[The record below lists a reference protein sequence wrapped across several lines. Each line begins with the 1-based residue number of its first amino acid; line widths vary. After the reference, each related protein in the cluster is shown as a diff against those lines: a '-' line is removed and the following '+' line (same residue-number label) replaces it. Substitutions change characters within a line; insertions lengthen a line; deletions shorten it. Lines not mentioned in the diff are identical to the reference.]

1 MLSQPSYESPPP
13 LAISIQEIYQRLNIT
28 PEEISS
34 FCAKWQ
40 IAELALFGS
49 VLRDDFRVA
58 GENPSDVDWLYV
70 FSQDANYSLFDLMN
84 IREDLASLCQRRVD
98 LVSKKAIQSSRNW
111 LRRQEILDSRVVIY
125 EKN

>member
-1 MLSQPSYESPPP
+1 MLSQPSYESPKS
-13 LAISIQEIYQRLNIT
+13 LVISIPEIYQRLNTT
-28 PEEISS
+28 PEEITN
-34 FCAKWQ
+34 FCTKWH

-49 VLRDDFRVA
+49 VLRDDFRIA
-58 GENPSDVDWLYV
+58 GENPSDIDWLYV
-70 FSQDANYSLFDLMN
+70 FSQEANYSLFDLVN

-111 LRRQEILDSRVVIY
+111 LRRQEILDSMVVIY

>member
-1 MLSQPSYESPPP
+1 MLSQPSYESPKS
-13 LAISIQEIYQRLNIT
+13 LVISISEIYQRLNTT
-28 PEEISS
+28 PEEIAI
-34 FCAKWQ
+34 FCTKWH

-58 GENPSDVDWLYV
+58 GENPSDIDWLYV
-70 FSQDANYSLFDLMN
+70 FSQEANYSLFDLVN

-111 LRRQEILDSRVVIY
+111 LRRQEILDSRVIIY

>member
-1 MLSQPSYESPPP
+1 MLSQPSYESPKS
-13 LAISIQEIYQRLNIT
+13 LVISISEIYQRLNTT
-28 PEEISS
+28 PEEIAN
-34 FCAKWQ
+34 FCTKWH

-58 GENPSDVDWLYV
+58 GENPSDIDWLYV
-70 FSQDANYSLFDLMN
+70 FSQEANYSLFDLVN